1 MAGDGVRTVP
11 CAQPHDGD
19 FAMATMNSF
28 PPDVPKDIDEARE
41 DVEGAA
47 GIVRAKAADLADKA
61 TETVRDGYYRAKD
74 ALTDAD
80 PMEMAR
86 EGSEAVRD
94 AVERHPLAAFGLGA
108 LSVGLIAWAA
118 MRGQSTSRYE
128 RYQPDYGRW
137 SRMLQGYG
145 SEAADTGEGLLK
157 SGEKWLRSHSGGA
170 REQAR
175 DYASQA
181 RDYADYGSRVIA
193 HRAEREPIAA
203 MIGVGI
209 AVYVIGS
216 LIASATASDSAPAR
230 RRTAKR

>member
-1 MAGDGVRTVP
+1 
-11 CAQPHDGD
+11 
-19 FAMATMNSF
+19 MATMNSF
-28 PPDVPKDIDEARE
+28 PPDVPKSIDEARDEAE
-41 DVEGAA
+41 DLA
-47 GIVRAKAADLADKA
+47 GTVRAKASNLAEKA

-74 ALTDAD
+74 ALTETD
-80 PMEMAR
+80 PVEMAR
-86 EGSEAVRD
+86 EGGEAVRD

-118 MRGQSTSRYE
+118 LRPSPSRYE
-128 RYQPDYGRW
+128 RYQPDFGRW

-157 SGEKWLRSHSGGA
+157 SGEKWLRSHSGSA
-170 REQAR
+170 SDEAR
-175 DYASQA
+175 DYAGRA
-181 RDYADYGSRVIA
+181 RDYADYGSRMIA

-216 LIASATASDSAPAR
+216 LIASATTSESAPQR
-230 RRTAKR
+230 RRTTKR